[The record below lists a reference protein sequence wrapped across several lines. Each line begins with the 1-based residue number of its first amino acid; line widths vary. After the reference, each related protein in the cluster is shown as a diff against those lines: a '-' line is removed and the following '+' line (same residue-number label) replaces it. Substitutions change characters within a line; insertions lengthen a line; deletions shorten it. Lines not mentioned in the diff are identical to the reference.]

1 MVKLI
6 VIARCIP
13 EDVYLRALEQTSPV
27 LAGEKKF
34 SLAIHEPELWAIGTL
49 AVQITNKYQS
59 IYKRYVH
66 AESRI
71 VASFLTCYV
80 GSLDK

>member
-13 EDVYLRALEQTSPV
+13 EDVYLRALEQTSPI

-59 IYKRYVH
+59 IYKRYLH
-66 AESRI
+66 TESKS

-80 GSLDK
+80 GPLDK